1 MYRQVSRR
9 GKGNRTSYPLQSM
22 SLEIHDD
29 ACGGREDELRTFIYA
44 CASIRARSIDYRTN
58 RYGQMNGHPRATSE
72 HELRHQLCMESES
85 EGVAG
90 EGWRVWDATEHG
102 LVSGK
107 QEYEQ
112 GGTTD

>member
-1 MYRQVSRR
+1 
-9 GKGNRTSYPLQSM
+9 
-22 SLEIHDD
+22 
-29 ACGGREDELRTFIYA
+29 
-44 CASIRARSIDYRTN
+44 
-58 RYGQMNGHPRATSE
+58 MNGHPRATSE